1 MHRANTV
8 SNKLWLNLH
17 GNDYF
22 LQFTAK
28 YDTITCNDENAKAT
42 LNSTSET
49 YECQCTQGYEM
60 DTSSRIC
67 KKIEGSRLDSS
78 S

>member
-1 MHRANTV
+1 MHHANTV

-22 LQFTAK
+22 SQFSAK

-60 DTSSRIC
+60 DTTSRIC
-67 KKIEGSRLDSS
+67 MKIEGRLTLNS
-78 S
+78 

>member
-8 SNKLWLNLH
+8 SNKLWINPH
-17 GNDYF
+17 EFDYF

-28 YDTITCNDENAKAT
+28 YHTITCNDENAKAA

-60 DTSSRIC
+60 DTTSRIC
-67 KKIEGSRLDSS
+67 KKIEGRLTLNS
-78 S
+78 